1 MNEQEKNFYFKFD
14 LTKLKTE
21 MKVLT
26 TKREYFRKNQD
37 EIDNK
42 FTAIIE
48 SKFVLEEVKKKF
60 KESGSITLL
69 KAV

>member
-1 MNEQEKNFYFKFD
+1 ME
-14 LTKLKTE
+14 
-21 MKVLT
+21 VLT

-48 SKFVLEEVKKKF
+48 SEFDLEEVKKKF
-60 KESGSITLL
+60 EDSGSITLL
-69 KAV
+69 KTV